1 MEHAEKERLIRSI
14 SWGHHY
20 VNSFVLYPPSLED
33 KSLASIVYKNEYE
46 KAISNGMMSESD
58 LLYNMINID
67 KWSIEKEKQIKEIKD
82 DIYKITK
89 GLLSLFFNK
98 SRMDQAKK
106 TLRSAEKALLELI
119 YSRNDLLSCS
129 ANNYAVLK
137 EQRFIISRITRDTD
151 NNKVWKNIS
160 DFNNSKDLNLI
171 DTLCNEFF
179 NKSIISMIDMREIAR
194 TSPWRNMWI
203 ASKNMGNLF
212 GIPVSQ
218 FSDNQLN
225 LVSWSQTYDIVYES
239 YERPCKEII
248 EDNDLL
254 DSWLI
259 LQSEKIDSKSNQDLV
274 GKNSNKSG
282 KNETF
287 VFSDQR
293 GAKDVYNANDPLSRA
308 KILARQKTM
317 TNQGATRE
325 QDMPDSQEI
334 IRIEAA
340 KNFKDKIRRK

>member
-151 NNKVWKNIS
+151 NNKVWKN
-160 DFNNSKDLNLI
+160 
-171 DTLCNEFF
+171 
-179 NKSIISMIDMREIAR
+179 ISMIDMREIAR